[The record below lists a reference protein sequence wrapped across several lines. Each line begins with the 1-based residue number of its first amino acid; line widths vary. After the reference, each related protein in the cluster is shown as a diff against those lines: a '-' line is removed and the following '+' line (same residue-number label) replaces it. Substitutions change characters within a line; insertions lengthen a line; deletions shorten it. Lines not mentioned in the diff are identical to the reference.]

1 MTIKQ
6 ARLEQDSELLKARLE
21 ANEALSMGLLTEI
34 KRLENLFLLNGVEKG
49 TEEQDIINNLYNIMD
64 GLTNF

>member
-6 ARLEQDSELLKARLE
+6 ARLEQDSEFLKARLE
-21 ANEALSMGLLTEI
+21 ANEALSMSLLTEI
-34 KRLENLFLLNGVEKG
+34 KRLENLFLQKMIEKE

-64 GLTNF
+64 DLTRF

>member
-21 ANEALSMGLLTEI
+21 ANEALSMSLLTEI
-34 KRLENLFLLNGVEKG
+34 KRLENLFLLKMIEKE

-64 GLTNF
+64 DLTNF

>member
-6 ARLEQDSELLKARLE
+6 ARLEQDSEFLKARLE
-21 ANEALSMGLLTEI
+21 ANEALSMSLLTEI
-34 KRLENLFLLNGVEKG
+34 KRLENLFLQKMIEKE

>member
-21 ANEALSMGLLTEI
+21 ANEALSMSLLTEI
-34 KRLENLFLLNGVEKG
+34 KRLENLFLQKMIEKE

-64 GLTNF
+64 DLTRF